1 MNVTIIGLMHMAGI
15 GKESK
20 RPYDMARLY
29 VLSPLENVQND
40 SMTRKAAGFEA
51 MEIDLAKEAVPLF
64 LNQSYPL
71 KAELKVDMLPRAGK
85 LSPVVTGFV
94 NAESAARLSRPAA

>member
-1 MNVTIIGLMHMAGI
+1 MNVTIIGCMHMAGI

-29 VLSPLENVQND
+29 VLSPLENVKNET
-40 SMTRKAAGFEA
+40 MTRNAAGFEA
-51 MEIDLAKEAVPLF
+51 MEIDVAKDAIGIFLA
-64 LNQSYPL
+64 QTYPI

-85 LSPVVTGFV
+85 LSPVVTGFA
-94 NAESAARLSRPAA
+94 NAESLGRLPKVA

>member
-29 VLSPLENVQND
+29 VLSPLENVQNET
-40 SMTRKAAGFEA
+40 MTRKAAGFEA
-51 MEIDLAKEAVPLF
+51 MEIDLAKDSVPLF

-71 KAELKVDMLPRAGK
+71 KAELKIDMLPRAGK

-94 NAESAARLSRPAA
+94 NAESAARLARPVA

>member
-1 MNVTIIGLMHMAGI
+1 MNVTIIGIMHMAGI

-51 MEIDLAKEAVPLF
+51 TEIDLAKDSVPLF

-71 KAELKVDMLPRAGK
+71 KADLKVDMLPRAGK

-94 NAESAARLSRPAA
+94 NAESAARLARPAA